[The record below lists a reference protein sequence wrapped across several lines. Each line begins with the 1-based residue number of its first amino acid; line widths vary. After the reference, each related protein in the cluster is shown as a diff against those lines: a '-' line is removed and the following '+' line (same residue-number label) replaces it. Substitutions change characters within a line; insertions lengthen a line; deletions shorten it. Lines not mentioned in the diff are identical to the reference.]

1 MELNGNV
8 LLIEPRGEKRQ
19 LDTEGVVSI
28 VPIGNVS
35 VVGDESAAM
44 LAQNQ
49 CSTVQVAED
58 EDSMAKK
65 RRVLP
70 FKPKRFRPE
79 WMMYDMF
86 KDWLRPHPNPEN
98 AMCAACDTV
107 IKAGKSELEK
117 HAAGKKHLKNLS
129 TYRKEMGIAESEV
142 IVISGQELDEHMGTT
157 FLQPNDLNTEQQ
169 AYSLE
174 TSFHDTTTMEVTQT
188 PVQRLKPTTP
198 EHPVFYTKAIVSKP
212 APPWKA
218 TAIVNG
224 HVTRLELND
233 YKGRYVILFFY
244 PQDFAAVC
252 PTELLSL
259 SDRVSEFRALQ
270 TEIVACSVDSHL
282 THLTWCRMPRNDGGL
297 ANPKIPLLADPTH
310 SISKDYGVLLSDL
323 GHCLRAHFIIDRRGI
338 IRHMSVN
345 DINVGRSI
353 DELIRMVQALQHV
366 DEHETG
372 CPADWKPGLPTV

>member
-1 MELNGNV
+1 
-8 LLIEPRGEKRQ
+8 
-19 LDTEGVVSI
+19 
-28 VPIGNVS
+28 
-35 VVGDESAAM
+35 M
-44 LAQNQ
+44 L
-49 CSTVQVAED
+49 V
-58 EDSMAKK
+58 KK

-98 AMCAACDTV
+98 AMCAACDSV

-129 TYRKEMGIAESEV
+129 VYRKEIGLPDDDV
-142 IVISGQELDEHMGTT
+142 IVIGGAPTHEMDESVGSGTT
-157 FLQPNDLNTEQQ
+157 FMQTSSNELGPEANPTF
-169 AYSLE
+169 SLE
-174 TSFHDTTTMEVTQT
+174 PTGAFGVEGGVQVQASAAAPRLPKPPQEATVYVSKAFVT
-188 PVQRLKPTTP
+188 
-198 EHPVFYTKAIVSKP
+198 KP

-252 PTELLSL
+252 PTEILAL

-282 THLTWCRMPRNDGGL
+282 THLTWCRMARSDGGL

-310 SISKDYGVLLSDL
+310 SISRDYGVLMPDV
-323 GHCLRAHFIIDRRGI
+323 GHSLRAHFIIDRRGT
-338 IRHMSVN
+338 IRHMCVN
-345 DINVGRSI
+345 DMSVGRSV
-353 DELIRMVQALQHV
+353 DELLRMVQALQHV
-366 DEHETG
+366 DEHEAG
-372 CPADWKPGLPTV
+372 CPADWKPGQPSV